1 METPVFS
8 FSKEWVRAENGE
20 PEEIMHFFVGDNEIT
35 YEAFMDAAPA
45 DIRDEAMDAEYWL
58 GDDTEGYAET
68 WVRENEARK
77 AIARVTGMVETAY
90 NEMVNIFANAD
101 ADLAN
106 AIEDAFSCIT
116 EAKNALEAVKKG

>member
-1 METPVFS
+1 MGTRR
-8 FSKEWVRAENGE
+8 KRRTRRNHA
-20 PEEIMHFFVGDNEIT
+20 FFVGDNEIT